1 MDNPKTEMKLS
12 MHRSPFAALFTCLAL
27 ASAFATAQNP
37 APVEEL
43 GVSNAKKVAP
53 VPASQG
59 QTNPGDSFYQYQ
71 VLREE
76 VRQLRGMVEQLSYE
90 LQRVKQ
96 RQMDDYLD
104 IDRRLSAAMAAL
116 ESGATVAPVDSQSAI
131 PELDQQPLNP
141 GQPLPPQST
150 AAPEPALTQQPAYNS
165 EEIAANYAQASN
177 LLLKER
183 NLVGAVAAFKQHI
196 TDYPDSPYLANAYY
210 WLGEIYLLEGQD
222 ELARQAFTMV
232 VEKHPDHGKA
242 LDANFKLGKIYHQ
255 LGELDRAKTLLET
268 AAQGAG
274 GASNKA
280 KSYLQNNF

>member
-1 MDNPKTEMKLS
+1 MKLPMARLS
-12 MHRSPFAALFTCLAL
+12 IATLSLATLSIGLAL
-27 ASAFATAQNP
+27 SSTLAIGQNST
-37 APVEEL
+37 PVVEL
-43 GVSNAKKVAP
+43 GGSSTV
-53 VPASQG
+53 VPEAASQPVN
-59 QTNPGDSFYQYQ
+59 NPGDSYYQSQ

-104 IDRRLSAAMAAL
+104 IDRRLSAAMAGL
-116 ESGATVAPVDSQSAI
+116 EAAGQGVAAEGQPVTAI
-131 PELDQQPLNP
+131 PGEQSLDSAQPGVVL
-141 GQPLPPQST
+141 
-150 AAPEPALTQQPAYNS
+150 PEPTVETEVVQQPAYNS

-183 NLVGAVAAFKQHI
+183 NFKGAVTAFKQHI
-196 TDYPDSPYLANAYY
+196 VDYPDSPYLANAYY

-232 VEKHPDHGKA
+232 VEQHPNHGKA

-255 LGELDRAKTLLET
+255 LGELERARALLET
-268 AAQGAG
+268 AAKGAG

>member
-1 MDNPKTEMKLS
+1 MKLP
-12 MHRSPFAALFTCLAL
+12 MVRSFFAALSIGLAL
-27 ASAFATAQNP
+27 CSAYAVGQNP
-37 APVEEL
+37 APVVEL
-43 GVSNAKKVAP
+43 GESNTV
-53 VPASQG
+53 VPKATSQP
-59 QTNPGDSFYQYQ
+59 QANPGDSYYQSQ

-104 IDRRLSAAMAAL
+104 IDRRLSTAMAAL
-116 ESGATVAPVDSQSAI
+116 ENGGQAAPVD
-131 PELDQQPLNP
+131 
-141 GQPLPPQST
+141 GQPLTPASGEQPLDSAQSSVVM
-150 AAPEPALTQQPAYNS
+150 PEPSDSSAIQQPVSNS
-165 EEIAANYAQASN
+165 EEIAASYSQASN

-183 NLVGAVAAFKQHI
+183 DLKGAVAAFKQHI
-196 TDYPDSPYLANAYY
+196 IDYPSSPYLANAYY

-232 VEKHPDHGKA
+232 VEKHPSHGKA

-255 LGELDRAKTLLET
+255 LGELERARTLLET

-280 KSYLQNNF
+280 KIYLQNNFK

>member
-1 MDNPKTEMKLS
+1 MKLPMARLS
-12 MHRSPFAALFTCLAL
+12 IATLSLATLFIGLAL
-27 ASAFATAQNP
+27 SSTLAVGQNP
-37 APVEEL
+37 TPVVEL
-43 GVSNAKKVAP
+43 GGSGALTAKAP
-53 VPASQG
+53 SQP
-59 QTNPGDSFYQYQ
+59 QTNSGDSYYQSQ

-104 IDRRLSAAMAAL
+104 IDRRLSAAMAGLDAA
-116 ESGATVAPVDSQSAI
+116 GQSDAA
-131 PELDQQPLNP
+131 E
-141 GQPLPPQST
+141 GQPVAAVPGEQSMDSAQPGNLLPG
-150 AAPEPALTQQPAYNS
+150 AAVDPAVIQQPAYNS
-165 EEIAANYAQASN
+165 EEIAENYAQASN

-183 NLVGAVAAFKQHI
+183 NFKGAVTAFKQHI
-196 TDYPDSPYLANAYY
+196 VDYPDSPYLANAYY

-232 VEKHPDHGKA
+232 VEQHPKHGKA

-255 LGELDRAKTLLET
+255 LGELERARTLLET